1 MVYYR
6 CSGGEGP
13 LLPPNYGSD
22 MTYRHFNNETTR
34 SSVIRA
40 VANTENEA
48 AWQRFFDLYAG
59 FVFSIA
65 RSKGLKDEDADD
77 IVQVVFADLARNLP
91 TFQYDRA
98 KGKFRSYLTG
108 LVHWRVM
115 DRLKAA
121 KRDAELKASF
131 WEEAKAAASDD
142 DGGFSE
148 REWQAAA
155 VEEALRRIRPEVR
168 PEHYAAFVASAV
180 EGQDTDAVMKL
191 YGLSRDNLYQIRTR
205 LTAKLR
211 ETVAAV
217 LAEMDAPVC
226 GLSTPADGVEPPA
239 GLLKPPSGELAEQ
252 RQAKRH

>member
-1 MVYYR
+1 
-6 CSGGEGP
+6 
-13 LLPPNYGSD
+13 

-40 VANTENEA
+40 VADTENEA
-48 AWQRFFDLYAG
+48 AWQRLFDLYAG

-65 RSKGLKDEDADD
+65 RSKGLKEEDADD
-77 IVQVVFADLARNLP
+77 VVQIVFSDLARNLP

-108 LVHWRVM
+108 LVHWRVK
-115 DRLKAA
+115 DKLKAG
-121 KRDAELKASF
+121 KRDAAAYGEEAKF
-131 WEEAKAAASDD
+131 WEEAKAAETD

-155 VEEALRRIRPEVR
+155 LEEALRRIKVDVR

-180 EGQDTDAVMKL
+180 EGQDTETVMNL
-191 YGLSRDNLYQIRTR
+191 YGLSRDNLYQIRAR

-211 ETVAAV
+211 ETIAKV
-217 LAEMDAPVC
+217 LEEMDAPDAP
-226 GLSTPADGVEPPA
+226 GLRP
-239 GLLKPPSGELAEQ
+239 
-252 RQAKRH
+252 

>member
-1 MVYYR
+1 
-6 CSGGEGP
+6 
-13 LLPPNYGSD
+13 

-40 VANTENEA
+40 VADTENEA
-48 AWQRFFDLYAG
+48 AWQRLFDLYAG

-65 RSKGLKDEDADD
+65 RSKGLKEEDADD
-77 IVQVVFADLARNLP
+77 IVQVVFSDLARNLP

-108 LVHWRVM
+108 LVHWRVK
-115 DRLKAA
+115 DKLKSG
-121 KRDAELKASF
+121 KRDAELKAGF
-131 WEEAKAAASDD
+131 WEYVNGTPTD

-155 VEEALRRIRPEVR
+155 LEEALRRIKPDVR
-168 PEHYAAFVASAV
+168 PEHYAAFVASAL
-180 EGQDTDAVMKL
+180 EGQDTETVMNL

-211 ETVAAV
+211 ETTAKV
-217 LAEMDAPVC
+217 LDDMDAPDAP
-226 GLSTPADGVEPPA
+226 GLRP
-239 GLLKPPSGELAEQ
+239 
-252 RQAKRH
+252 